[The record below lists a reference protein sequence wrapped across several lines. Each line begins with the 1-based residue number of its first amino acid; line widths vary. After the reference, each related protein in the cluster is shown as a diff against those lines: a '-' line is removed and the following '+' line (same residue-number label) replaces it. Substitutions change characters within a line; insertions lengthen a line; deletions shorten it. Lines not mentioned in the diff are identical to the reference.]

1 MAYLAQ
7 IQPNYKITEHRTNF
21 VISFWTQNQR
31 LFNQDGTYKEL
42 PRKQLNLN
50 SYEIQSLS
58 FMADT
63 EKVYLPKPIIKY
75 GRLYF
80 TLDLAKVKN
89 LPLGKVKFLLCV
101 KLKNSNRYLNLPFEM
116 MNLIPPKPQ
125 KKRNKK

>member
-1 MAYLAQ
+1 MYLAQ
-7 IQPNYKITEHRTNF
+7 IQPSHQIKEYHTNF
-21 VISFWTQNQR
+21 VISFWTQKQR
-31 LFNQDGTYKEL
+31 LFNADGTYKEL
-42 PRKQLNLN
+42 QRNMLNLN

-75 GRLYF
+75 GKLYF

-101 KLKNSNRYLNLPFEM
+101 KLKNSNRYLNLPFEL
-116 MNLIPPKPQ
+116 MNMIPPKPQ
-125 KKRNKK
+125 RKRNKK